1 MNRELRFRAY
11 NGETMN
17 YNIMVG
23 KFGAFW
29 INPGTKNNGLDEK
42 DSASLT
48 PFNTKCAETT
58 IVMQSTGLNDIN
70 DTPIFEGDIVKC
82 SYGKGKVVWKAGCF
96 MVEWID
102 DKEAYLEFVFSRKG
116 MYVRKDDERFE
127 IIGNTYE
134 NPELLVVA

>member
-29 INPGTKNNGLDEK
+29 INPGVNNNGLDAN
-42 DSASLT
+42 DSACLT
-48 PFNTKCAETT
+48 TFNTKCAETT

-82 SYGKGKVVWKAGCF
+82 GYGQGKVVWKSGCF

-102 DKEAYLEFVFSRKG
+102 DKEAYLELVFSRKG
-116 MYVRKDDERFE
+116 MYVRKDDEQFE
-127 IIGNTYE
+127 VVGNAYE